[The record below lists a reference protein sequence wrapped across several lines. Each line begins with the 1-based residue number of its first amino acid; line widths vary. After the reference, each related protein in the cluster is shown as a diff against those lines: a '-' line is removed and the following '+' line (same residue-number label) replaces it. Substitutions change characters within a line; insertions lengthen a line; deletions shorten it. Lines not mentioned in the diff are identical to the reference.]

1 MKYAVIAALLATA
14 SAAPTGCKKGL
25 GVKVFSDNKCK
36 NDAHEEHVMV
46 EADEKKTGVCES
58 FKAEDK
64 DKTAVVSA
72 KKQVENAKKLA
83 KIAKDEFNRNRGID
97 VTNAAGETGQAPDVY
112 KQVYGSIKD
121 AYVKKEKSFKVVKD
135 FYDANGSA

>member
-25 GVKVFSDNKCK
+25 GVKVYSDDKCK

-46 EADEKKTGVCES
+46 EADEKKTGICES

-72 KKQVENAKKLA
+72 KKKVKEAKTAA
-83 KIAKDEFNRNRGID
+83 KTALDEFNRNSSID
-97 VTNAAGETGQAPDVY
+97 VTNAAGESGQAPDVF
-112 KQVYGSIKD
+112 KPVYSKIKD
-121 AYVKKEKSFKVVKD
+121 AYVKKEKSAKVVQD
-135 FYDANGSA
+135 FYDANDSA